1 MARSRSVIAPKRP
14 GKTALENLPAEADA
28 WVRSPAHPRAAVA
41 TPTDADASGAAAL
54 PHTDTRTAEPDQQA
68 DAGSSN
74 GQGTVGEQGGGSQTE
89 RADPGHST
97 SSTPPQGRN
106 KVTGRQVRPPRP
118 KSESPHEEALPADE
132 RPVKFTLD
140 VPVNLH
146 RAMKIQTIKRRT
158 TIVATVRTILGN
170 YYGRTADV
178 SPGEYK
184 IAASEPTKRLTLDLD
199 PDLHT
204 EMMLQKVLRGANV
217 QAEVLRLVADH
228 YLPEEAHGAAAT
240 G

>member
-1 MARSRSVIAPKRP
+1 VIAPKRP

-28 WVRSPAHPRAAVA
+28 WVRSPAHPRVAVA
-41 TPTDADASGAAAL
+41 NPTTADVPGAATSPPTD
-54 PHTDTRTAEPDQQA
+54 TQTAEPDQKV
-68 DAGSSN
+68 DAGSDDQDN
-74 GQGTVGEQGGGSQTE
+74 PGEQSGASQTE
-89 RADPGHST
+89 WADPGHSA
-97 SSTPPQGRN
+97 SSLPPHGRN
-106 KVTGRQVRPPRP
+106 TAAGRQVQPPRP
-118 KSESPHEEALPADE
+118 KSETPREEAPPGDQ

-170 YYGRTADV
+170 YYGRTADI

-184 IAASEPTKRLTLDLD
+184 IAAGEPTKRLTLDLD

-228 YLPEEAHGAAAT
+228 YLPEETHGAAAT

>member
-1 MARSRSVIAPKRP
+1 MARSRGVIAPKRP

-28 WVRSPAHPRAAVA
+28 WVRSPVHPRAAIT
-41 TPTDADASGAAAL
+41 TPTAADASGAATS
-54 PHTDTRTAEPDQQA
+54 PHTDTQIAESSQQP
-68 DAGSSN
+68 DAGSSSQDN
-74 GQGTVGEQGGGSQTE
+74 AGEQSGASQTQ

-97 SSTPPQGRN
+97 SSTPPQGR
-106 KVTGRQVRPPRP
+106 TTAAGRQVRPPRP
-118 KSESPHEEALPADE
+118 KSKTPREEAPPADQK
-132 RPVKFTLD
+132 PVKFTLD

-170 YYGRTADV
+170 YYGRTADI

-184 IAASEPTKRLTLDLD
+184 ITAGEPTKRLTLDLD

-204 EMMLQKVLRGANV
+204 EMMLQKVLREANI

-228 YLPEEAHGAAAT
+228 YLPGEARGAAAT